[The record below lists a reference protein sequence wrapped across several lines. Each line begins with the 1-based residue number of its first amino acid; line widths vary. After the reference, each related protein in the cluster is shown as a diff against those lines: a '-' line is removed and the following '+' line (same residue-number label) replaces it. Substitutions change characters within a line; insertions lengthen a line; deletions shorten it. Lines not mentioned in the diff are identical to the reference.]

1 MTLKRR
7 LLYNPSKD
15 SYFTDL
21 EDRVFS
27 ELGIEPIRS
36 PNRSTPYPVAS
47 WSLAASIAL
56 LIGAAWLYSLIFP
69 TVGID
74 RLATDE
80 IATFLSVDYESERYL
95 DEAILAMGNEIT
107 LKWHEEELTNEDV
120 TLFLNETNDNY

>member
-1 MTLKRR
+1 MTLKKR

-15 SYFTDL
+15 SYFSDL
-21 EDRVFS
+21 EDRVFA

-36 PNRSTPYPVAS
+36 PNLSTLYPVAS
-47 WSLAASIAL
+47 WSLAANIAL
-56 LIGAAWLYSLIFP
+56 FIGAAWLYSLTFP
-69 TVGID
+69 SVGID

-95 DEAILAMGNEIT
+95 DQAILAMGNEIT

>member
-7 LLYNPSKD
+7 LLNNPSKD

>member
-7 LLYNPSKD
+7 LLNNLSKD

>member
-1 MTLKRR
+1 MKLKRR
-7 LLYNPSKD
+7 LLYNPSKN
-15 SYFTDL
+15 SYFSDL
-21 EDRVFS
+21 EDRVFA

-36 PNRSTPYPVAS
+36 PNLSTPYTVVS

-56 LIGAAWLYSLIFP
+56 LIGAIWLYSLSFP

-74 RLATDE
+74 HLATDE

-107 LKWHEEELTNEDV
+107 LKWHEEELTHEDV

>member
-7 LLYNPSKD
+7 LLNNPSKD
-15 SYFTDL
+15 SYCTDL

>member
-7 LLYNPSKD
+7 LLNNPSKD
-15 SYFTDL
+15 SYFTEL

>member
-7 LLYNPSKD
+7 LLNNPSKD

-27 ELGIEPIRS
+27 ELGIESIRS

>member
-1 MTLKRR
+1 MTFKRR

-15 SYFTDL
+15 SYFKDL
-21 EDRVFS
+21 EDRVFA

-36 PNRSTPYPVAS
+36 IQNPVVS

-56 LIGAAWLYSLIFP
+56 LIGATWLYSLSFS

-74 RLATDE
+74 RLATNE
-80 IATFLSVDYESERYL
+80 IATFLSLDYESERYL

-107 LKWHEEELTNEDV
+107 LKWHEEELTNDDI
-120 TLFLNETNDNY
+120 TLFLNETNDNN

>member
-7 LLYNPSKD
+7 LLNNPSKD

-47 WSLAASIAL
+47 WSLAASLAL

>member
-21 EDRVFS
+21 EDRVFA

-36 PNRSTPYPVAS
+36 LNLSTQNPVVS

-56 LIGAAWLYSLIFP
+56 LIGATWLYSLSFS
-69 TVGID
+69 TVSID
-74 RLATDE
+74 RLATNE
-80 IATFLSVDYESERYL
+80 IATFLSLDYESERYL

-107 LKWHEEELTNEDV
+107 LKWHEEELTNDDI
-120 TLFLNETNDNY
+120 TLFLNEFNDNN